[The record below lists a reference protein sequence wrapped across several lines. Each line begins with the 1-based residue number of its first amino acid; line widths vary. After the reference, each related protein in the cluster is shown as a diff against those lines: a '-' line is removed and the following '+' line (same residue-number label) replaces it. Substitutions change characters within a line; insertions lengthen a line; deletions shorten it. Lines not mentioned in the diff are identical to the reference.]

1 MGWRILGSTNQK
13 SGIKPMSETLTQL
26 NEVFQDVFDDDEIVV
41 ARETSAKDI
50 EDWDSLMHV
59 NLVLAVES
67 KFGVRF
73 TSTEVASLKD
83 VGELNDLVEKKL
95 A

>member
-1 MGWRILGSTNQK
+1 
-13 SGIKPMSETLTQL
+13 MSQMLSQL
-26 NEVFQDVFDDDEIVV
+26 NEVFREVFDDDEIDVN
-41 ARETSAKDI
+41 RETSARDI

-73 TSTEVASLKD
+73 TSTEVAALKD

>member
-1 MGWRILGSTNQK
+1 
-13 SGIKPMSETLTQL
+13 MSRTIEQL
-26 NEVFQDVFDDDEIVV
+26 NEVFREVFDDDELEVQ
-41 ARETSAKDI
+41 RQTSAKDI
-50 EDWDSLMHV
+50 DEWDSLMHV

-67 KFGVRF
+67 RFGVRF

-83 VGELNDLVEKKL
+83 VGDLNDLVEKKL

>member
-1 MGWRILGSTNQK
+1 
-13 SGIKPMSETLTQL
+13 MSETLAQL
-26 NEVFQDVFDDDEIVV
+26 NEVFQDVFDDEEIAVT
-41 ARETSAKDI
+41 RETSAKEID
-50 EDWDSLMHV
+50 EWDSLMHV

-73 TSTEVASLKD
+73 TSTEVAALKD
-83 VGELNDLVEKKL
+83 VGDLSDLVEKKL

>member
-1 MGWRILGSTNQK
+1 
-13 SGIKPMSETLTQL
+13 MSQMLSQL
-26 NEVFQDVFDDDEIVV
+26 NEVFREVFDDDEIDVN
-41 ARETSAKDI
+41 RETSAREI

-73 TSTEVASLKD
+73 TSTEVAALKD

>member
-1 MGWRILGSTNQK
+1 
-13 SGIKPMSETLTQL
+13 MSQTLSQL
-26 NEVFQDVFDDDEIVV
+26 NEIFQDVFDDDEIDVS
-41 ARETSAKDI
+41 RETSARDI

-73 TSTEVASLKD
+73 TSTEVAALKD